1 MAELLGCWKLIESD
15 RFDEYMKE
23 VGVPVVTRTVAKTL
37 KPDVTITRDGD
48 VWCIKTESTFK
59 NTNLQFEL
67 NKLFKETTAD
77 GRECETII
85 TLEDGKLI
93 QNQKWGGRESTITRE
108 VKDGKMITICRID
121 KVESRRVYEKK

>member
-1 MAELLGCWKLIESD
+1 MAELIGGWKLVESEG
-15 RFDEYMKE
+15 FDDYMKE
-23 VGVPVVTRTVAKTL
+23 VGVSLITRKAAITL
-37 KPDVTITRDGD
+37 KPNVTISRDGD

-59 NTNLQFEL
+59 NTDLKFEL

-93 QNQKWGGRESTITRE
+93 QNQKWDGKESTITRE
-108 VKDGKMITICRID
+108 VKDGKMITICVFD
-121 KVESRRVYEKK
+121 KVECRRVYEKK